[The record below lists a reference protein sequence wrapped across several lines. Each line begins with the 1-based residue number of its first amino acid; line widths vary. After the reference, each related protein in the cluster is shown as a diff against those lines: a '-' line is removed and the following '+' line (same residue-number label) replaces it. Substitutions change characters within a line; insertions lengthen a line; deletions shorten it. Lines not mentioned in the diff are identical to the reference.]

1 MPELNETLERKALEA
16 LERAKEEKANEE
28 KEAPRTPV
36 VDTSTPIVD
45 QKVFDQKKEET
56 EQVHISQSAPE
67 VEYDVIPAPPTD
79 AEMAAKGKAVAS
91 KMTDDDPVIISGSK
105 ETTPK
110 ATPEDE
116 TVILT
121 GIAKENMPN
130 VPADAQNAFI
140 GQLLPEIAEY
150 KKKLIL
156 KAGMTPEEAATAAKN
171 RAKKKSV
178 EHNQEYQQE
187 HPEAV
192 ILEIDKSKED
202 DVQKILDEDTKAK
215 IVTARAIKLMV
226 VENKDLETIQVK
238 PKDKKLS
245 VGHLR
250 DISESLSHYSV
261 PLLGFGD
268 YATFIGA
275 QSGLLAAAIS
285 EENEHVLVTL
295 QKKAELLY
303 RQFRGGTYQGR
314 TKLNDKGEVI
324 PMTFEEFC
332 NWYRFDDVVMGLYA
346 IVVASSMEETE
357 SSIDC
362 PSCRRQFNI
371 KYNNKALLDLSG
383 VSDTL
388 KKRVTDIDEARVSR
402 EAMEKIHEECSVNHR
417 FKSPFTENIYELGNP
432 TIAEARKRFV
442 EINNAKEDF
451 EMTGKASDLFLY
463 VNKIWIKDN
472 DGEYYLVDGTEDP
485 VELAQAL
492 PELHEVDIQLLWN
505 WFNEMHD
512 SPAFKIHTKCPYC
525 GREATDLLSP
535 DEMLF
540 LQARASLVEIHQ

>member
-1 MPELNETLERKALEA
+1 MSEMNETLERKALEA
-16 LERAKEEKANEE
+16 LERAKEGKAEE
-28 KEAPRTPV
+28 ETPHVPVVNTSAPV
-36 VDTSTPIVD
+36 VDQSAFQQQVPAPE
-45 QKVFDQKKEET
+45 KVHVSAAKKEEDY
-56 EQVHISQSAPE
+56 E
-67 VEYDVIPAPPTD
+67 VIPPPPTEE
-79 AEMAAKGKAVAS
+79 EMHRSGHPTANLQL
-91 KMTDDDPVIISGSK
+91 DDDEDEVSPSKPSGD
-105 ETTPK
+105 
-110 ATPEDE
+110 DE

-121 GIAKENMPN
+121 GIANENMPN
-130 VPADAQNAFI
+130 VPADAQNLFVSK
-140 GQLLPEIAEY
+140 LLPELAEY

-156 KAGMTPEEAATAAKN
+156 EMGMTPEEAEMAARN
-171 RAKKKSV
+171 RAQKRSV
-178 EHNQEYQQE
+178 EYNQEFQKQQ
-187 HPEAV
+187 PEAV
-192 ILEIDKSKED
+192 ILEIDKTKEE
-202 DVQKILDEDTKAK
+202 DVQKVLDEETKAK
-215 IVTARAIKLMV
+215 MITARAIKLMV

-238 PKDKKLS
+238 PKDKKIS

-250 DISESLSHYSV
+250 DIAESLSHYSV
-261 PLLGFGD
+261 PLLGYGD

-275 QSGLLAAAIS
+275 QSGLLADAVS
-285 EENEHVLVTL
+285 EENEHVLVTI

-324 PMTFEEFC
+324 PMTFEDFC

-362 PSCRRQFNI
+362 PNCRRQFNI

-388 KKRVTDIDEARVSR
+388 KKRVEDIDEARVSK

-417 FKSPFTENIYELGNP
+417 FKSPFTQNIYELGNP
-432 TIAEARKRFV
+432 SIAEARKRFV
-442 EINNAKEDF
+442 EINNAKQDF
-451 EMTGKASDLFLY
+451 EITGKASDLFLY

-472 DGEYYLVDGTEDP
+472 DDQYYLVDGTEDP
-485 VELAQAL
+485 VELAEAL

-505 WFNEMHD
+505 WFNKMHD

>member
-1 MPELNETLERKALEA
+1 MSEMNETLERKALEA
-16 LERAKEEKANEE
+16 LERAKEGKAEE
-28 KEAPRTPV
+28 ETPHVPVVNTSAPV
-36 VDTSTPIVD
+36 VDQSAFQQQVPAPE
-45 QKVFDQKKEET
+45 KVHVSAAKKEEDY
-56 EQVHISQSAPE
+56 E
-67 VEYDVIPAPPTD
+67 VIPPPPTEE
-79 AEMAAKGKAVAS
+79 EMHRSGHPTANLQL
-91 KMTDDDPVIISGSK
+91 DDDEDEVSPSKPSGD
-105 ETTPK
+105 
-110 ATPEDE
+110 DE

-121 GIAKENMPN
+121 GIANENMPN
-130 VPADAQNAFI
+130 VPADAQNLFVSK
-140 GQLLPEIAEY
+140 LLPELAEY

-156 KAGMTPEEAATAAKN
+156 EMGMTPEEAEMAARN
-171 RAKKKSV
+171 RAQKRSV
-178 EHNQEYQQE
+178 EYNQEFQKQQ
-187 HPEAV
+187 PEAV
-192 ILEIDKSKED
+192 ILEIDKTKEE
-202 DVQKILDEDTKAK
+202 DVQKVLDEETKAK
-215 IVTARAIKLMV
+215 MITARAIKLMV

-238 PKDKKLS
+238 PKDKKIS

-250 DISESLSHYSV
+250 DIAESLSHYSV
-261 PLLGFGD
+261 PLLGYGD

-275 QSGLLAAAIS
+275 QSGLLTAAVS
-285 EENEHVLVTL
+285 EENEHVLVTI

-324 PMTFEEFC
+324 PMTFEDFC

-362 PSCRRQFNI
+362 PNCRRQFNI

-388 KKRVTDIDEARVSR
+388 KKRVEDIDEARVSK
-402 EAMEKIHEECSVNHR
+402 EAMEKIHEECSINHR
-417 FKSPFTENIYELGNP
+417 FKSPFTQNIYELGNP
-432 TIAEARKRFV
+432 SIAEARKRFV
-442 EINNAKEDF
+442 EINNAKQDF

-472 DGEYYLVDGTEDP
+472 DDQYYLVDGTEDP
-485 VELAQAL
+485 VELAEAL